1 MRAPRRPNSSAIAL
15 PTRFAE
21 PVINATL
28 PFMSMNRVAII
39 TGASRGIGL
48 AIAKKFHRDGLSV
61 ALCARSSI
69 RDFPTERSVVV
80 PMDVRDQKSVDAG
93 VQGIVDRF
101 GRIDIVV
108 NNAGISGVTPVDAND
123 TTPWLDII
131 GTNILGTYYVTRA
144 ALPHI
149 LDGGRIIIMS
159 SVLGKF
165 GVPGYS
171 AYCTAK
177 TGLIGFTRSLAL
189 ELAPRKIT
197 VNAICPGWT
206 DTEMSRAG
214 MRDIAASLGITV
226 EQFRQEAMSRVP
238 LGEMVE
244 PEEVANLVAF
254 LGADTGNKITGQ
266 AFSICGGS
274 TQA

>member
-1 MRAPRRPNSSAIAL
+1 M
-15 PTRFAE
+15 
-21 PVINATL
+21 
-28 PFMSMNRVAII
+28 FMNKVAII
-39 TGASRGIGL
+39 TGASRGIGF
-48 AIAKKFHRDGLSV
+48 AIARRLHQDGASV
-61 ALCARSSI
+61 ALCARTPAS
-69 RDFPTERSVVV
+69 DFPQDRSLAVT
-80 PMDVRDQKSVDAG
+80 MDVRDQKSVDACIRR
-93 VQGIVDRF
+93 IVDRF
-101 GRIDIVV
+101 GKIDIVV
-108 NNAGISGVTPVDAND
+108 NNAGVSGVTPVDAAD
-123 TTPWLDII
+123 TAPWLDII
-131 GTNILGTYYVTRA
+131 QTNVLGTYYVTRA
-144 ALPHI
+144 AVPHI
-149 LDGGRIIIMS
+149 PDGGRVIMIS

-206 DTEMSRAG
+206 DTEMARAG

-226 EQFRQEAMSRVP
+226 EEFKKQAMSRVP

-254 LGADTGNKITGQ
+254 ISADTGNKITGQ
-266 AFSICGGS
+266 ALSICSGS
-274 TQA
+274 TY

>member
-1 MRAPRRPNSSAIAL
+1 
-15 PTRFAE
+15 
-21 PVINATL
+21 
-28 PFMSMNRVAII
+28 
-39 TGASRGIGL
+39 
-48 AIAKKFHRDGLSV
+48 
-61 ALCARSSI
+61 
-69 RDFPTERSVVV
+69 
-80 PMDVRDQKSVDAG
+80 MDVRDQRSVDS
-93 VQGIVDRF
+93 GIRRILDRF

-108 NNAGISGVTPVDAND
+108 NNAGISGVTPIDAAD
-123 TTPWLDII
+123 TSPWLDII
-131 GTNILGTYYVTRA
+131 QTNVIGSYYVTRA
-144 ALPHI
+144 ATPHI
-149 LDGGRIIIMS
+149 ADGGRIIMIS

-206 DTEMSRAG
+206 DTEMARSG
-214 MRDIAASLGITV
+214 MRDISASLGISV
-226 EQFRQEAMSRVP
+226 DEFREQAMSRVP

-244 PEEVANLVAF
+244 PEEVADLVAF
-254 LGADTGNKITGQ
+254 LASSAGNKITGQ
-266 AFSICGGS
+266 AISICGGS